1 MTASSSLASTINWD
15 TLTLQALWTLRN
27 LAVPISNGYSEA
39 EVANH
44 HGVTAKWVRARMLKL
59 RNELEA

>member
-1 MTASSSLASTINWD
+1 
-15 TLTLQALWTLRN
+15 
-27 LAVPISNGYSEA
+27 
-39 EVANH
+39 VANH